1 MTTSQQAARQLGCT
15 ATGHSADELTEVGSL
30 GRLCGISAGTGHG
43 GRPRDLLLL
52 VIFVDIANGAYA
64 TEGRGIRVELDA
76 AQEAYR
82 VSPGSYDW
90 TTRDF
95 SRFNTHSNTA
105 LVGAPVG
112 ISDFLLLGL

>member
-1 MTTSQQAARQLGCT
+1 MMTTSQQAARQLGCT

-82 VSPGSYDW
+82 LSPGIYDW
-90 TTRDF
+90 TMRETFRD
-95 SRFNTHSNTA
+95 STPTA
-105 LVGAPVG
+105 TPLWKALP
-112 ISDFLLLGL
+112 